1 MSRLPDMLKRL
12 APALVV
18 ALLALAVSIAA
29 GNSGLRDWVGSKPAA
44 SEVASSPVREAARSS
59 GRQGKRSS
67 KGKRG
72 SKGRRGRK
80 GRRGPRGHTGT
91 PGLPGPQGVPGTS
104 GDQVYDFSINWQ
116 GQATDPGSGATDSS
130 LAVPGIGTLALS
142 CPWAEDP
149 TDTSGSMTFAPAAD
163 NAGTRGVAA
172 YTTIQ
177 GGGTEG
183 ISSYYRL
190 LSTQIKPIIPIGYTE
205 TPDDYSSYFL
215 PNNGMITGTLNIE
228 PFSGAGATPGPPPAS
243 FVLSSEYVA
252 NDPDPADRFCH
263 ISGQVITRVG

>member
-1 MSRLPDMLKRL
+1 MSRLSDMLKRL

-44 SEVASSPVREAARSS
+44 SEVASSPAREAARSS
-59 GRQGKRSS
+59 GRQGKR
-67 KGKRG
+67 GPQ
-72 SKGRRGRK
+72 GRRGRK

-104 GDQVYDFSINWQ
+104 GDQVYDFTINWQ
-116 GQATDPGSGATDSS
+116 GQATDPGSGATTSS

-149 TDTSGSMTFAPAAD
+149 TDTSGAMTFAPAAD
-163 NAGTRGVAA
+163 NATTRGVAA

-177 GGGTEG
+177 GGGTAG
-183 ISSYYRL
+183 ASSFYRL
-190 LSTQIKPIIPIGYTE
+190 LSTQANPIPIGYTD
-205 TPDDYSSYFL
+205 TSGDYSSYFL
-215 PNNGMITGTLNIE
+215 PSNGMITGTLNIE

-243 FVLSSEYVA
+243 FILSSEYVA

>member
-1 MSRLPDMLKRL
+1 MSRLSDMLKRF

-18 ALLALAVSIAA
+18 ALLTLTVGIALGS
-29 GNSGLRDWVGSKPAA
+29 SGLRDWVGSKPAA
-44 SEVASSPVREAARSS
+44 SEVTSGPARVATHSLDRRAKYKQS
-59 GRQGKRSS
+59 RRAKYKQGKRGRR
-67 KGKRG
+67 GKRG
-72 SKGRRGRK
+72 KRGK
-80 GRRGPRGHTGT
+80 RGT
-91 PGLPGPQGVPGTS
+91 PGTS
-104 GDQVYDFSINWQ
+104 GDQVYNFSINWQ
-116 GQATDPGSGATDSS
+116 GQATDPGSGATTSS
-130 LAVPGIGTLALS
+130 LPVPGIGTLALS

-177 GGGTEG
+177 GSATVGA
-183 ISSYYRL
+183 SSFYRL
-190 LSTQIKPIIPIGYTE
+190 LSTQTNPIPIGYTE
-205 TPDDYSSYFL
+205 TPGDYSSYFL
-215 PNNGMITGTLNIE
+215 PSNGMITGTLNIE

-243 FVLSSEYVA
+243 FILSSEYVA